1 MKTLFNL
8 VRQVSSRRWY
18 NTVPL
23 SLPIFMISG
32 SMDPVGDYS
41 KGVNEVYKKLKKSG
55 HKNVT
60 LKLYEDARHEILNET
75 NREEVYSDIIAWLD
89 ERVAIHDEGKSAP
102 IIVPTI
108 DEIFTLPEVETPTV
122 EAETENEKVEET
134 ETAEIVEET
143 TEE

>member
-1 MKTLFNL
+1 
-8 VRQVSSRRWY
+8 
-18 NTVPL
+18 
-23 SLPIFMISG
+23 MISG